1 MMCYM
6 DSTFCPGEGCQMFDG
21 CGRALT
27 QEVQDRAKAL
37 GLPIAQ
43 YVEPKKLHCYVEP
56 TASPRD
62 PKEDMLLAD
71 GFEEALIGTARRLN
85 GPRLAVYD
93 RTRCIEVLARDMSYE
108 EAEEF
113 FEFNVAGAW
122 LGEGTP
128 MFIDTDDL

>member
-1 MMCYM
+1 
-6 DSTFCPGEGCQMFDG
+6 
-21 CGRALT
+21 
-27 QEVQDRAKAL
+27 
-37 GLPIAQ
+37 
-43 YVEPKKLHCYVEP
+43 
-56 TASPRD
+56 
-62 PKEDMLLAD
+62 MLLAD

-85 GPRLAVYD
+85 GPLLAVYD